1 MKVFTMNT
9 SKMIEETIIDSAHLY
24 VQVVVSVDLDYQYLS
39 QYMGNEK
46 DVIKKQI
53 FNHLFESNRNA
64 QTISKFF
71 VLISELAFSHNP
83 NFFIEDGLDN
93 SDSLYSYMM
102 EELLKSEEVQ
112 NYLEHHYT
120 ILISFF

>member
-1 MKVFTMNT
+1 
-9 SKMIEETIIDSAHLY
+9 MIEETIIDSAHLY
-24 VQVVVSVDLDYQYLS
+24 VQVVVSVDLDYQYFS
-39 QYMGNEK
+39 KYMENEK

-53 FNHLFESNRNA
+53 FNRLFESSRNA

-71 VLISELAFSHNP
+71 VLISELAFNHNP
-83 NFFIEDGLDN
+83 NFFVEDGLDD
-93 SDSLYSYMM
+93 SDSLYNYMM
-102 EELLKSEEVQ
+102 EELFKSEEVQ